1 MRPASTRAVEGVD
14 DQVQARAEALGR
26 PATAR
31 ARAPVGV
38 ARRVSPTRRARA
50 WDGASAGLADA
61 ERFPLEIPHDRE
73 SEVRPLLGLDHRRA
87 GLREPLAALVAA
99 EVQAQGEHVEQRLG
113 RHAARSLE
121 RGGLTRRELEILRL
135 VAVGKTNREIA
146 RELVL
151 SPRTVEM
158 HVRHV
163 LAKLGCRSRTEA
175 TTRAFKLGLLES
187 ASSR

>member
-1 MRPASTRAVEGVD
+1 M
-14 DQVQARAEALGR
+14 
-26 PATAR
+26 
-31 ARAPVGV
+31 
-38 ARRVSPTRRARA
+38 
-50 WDGASAGLADA
+50 
-61 ERFPLEIPHDRE
+61 
-73 SEVRPLLGLDHRRA
+73 
-87 GLREPLAALVAA
+87 
-99 EVQAQGEHVEQRLG
+99 EQRLG
-113 RHAARSLE
+113 RNAARSLE